1 MPAKMT
7 PMLKQYRELKARYPD
22 AILLFRLGDF
32 YEMFEE
38 DAKTASRELELVLT
52 SRRFSKTVKLPMCGI
67 PHHQLTTY
75 VAKLIEKGHK
85 VAIAEQ
91 MEDPSKVRRLVK
103 REVVRVITP
112 GTVIEEGLLPEKEEN
127 FLVAIAPGEE
137 GYGLAAV
144 ELSTGEFSTTQVEG
158 PDARERLLEELEC
171 LRPSEYVLPPSLAQD
186 EKFIARLLEIR
197 KARISPEDE
206 AAFSLHA
213 ARECLLKHF
222 KVASLEAYGCDNLPL
237 AVCAAGAA
245 LHYLKENQVSDLGQL
260 RRLRTYSLASYM
272 TLDAVTSRNL
282 ELLRTIREGETKGS
296 LFWVLD
302 HTVTAMGARLLRR
315 WITRPLLEVE
325 VIKKRLDAVENLV
338 NDHFLRGDLRRL
350 LDGLHDVE
358 RLVGR
363 IGFGSA
369 NARDLVA
376 LRRALERIPAI
387 KEVLNRTTASRFQEL
402 NKILDPLQDVAS
414 LIRDALVDSPPV
426 LVKEGG
432 LIRSGYHPE
441 LDRLRQ
447 KIAENRAWLA
457 KYEARER
464 ERTGI
469 KNLRVRY
476 NEVFGFFIEVTKSNL
491 HLVPPDYERKAT
503 ITHAERFITPELK
516 AKETEILAAEDR
528 AKELEYELFVRLRQ
542 EVASHTDRLQQAGQ
556 VLAELDALCSLA
568 EAAARYG
575 YVKPTVDESSLIRI
589 KEGRHPVV
597 ERMMPEGEPF
607 VPNDALLDGEDNR
620 LLVIT
625 GPNMSGKSVFVRQI
639 ALITLMAQMGS
650 FVPAREAHIGI
661 VDRIFT
667 RIGATDEIA
676 RGRST
681 FLVEMS
687 ETAHILH
694 HATSRSLVV
703 LDEVGRGTS
712 TYDGMSLAWAVA
724 EYIHDEIKARTLF
737 ATHYHELTELEGHL
751 SGVRNYN
758 LAVAERGGQVI
769 FLRRVVP
776 GGASKSYGVQVARLA
791 GLPDKVIR
799 RAMEVLEEV
808 ENRGAG
814 REVKALREVTPPW
827 PQKPPERLL
836 LPVDDGIVWE
846 VVRKIYGADIAN
858 LTPVQAL
865 VLLNALQQKL
875 KSGQL

>member
-1 MPAKMT
+1 MT

-158 PDARERLLEELEC
+158 PDALERLLEELEC

-865 VLLNALQQKL
+865 VLLNELQQKL